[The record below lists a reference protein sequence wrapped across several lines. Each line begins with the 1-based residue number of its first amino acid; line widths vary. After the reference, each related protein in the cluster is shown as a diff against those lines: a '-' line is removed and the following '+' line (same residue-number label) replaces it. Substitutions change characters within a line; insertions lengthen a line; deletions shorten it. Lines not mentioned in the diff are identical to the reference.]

1 MPIYAVDPIVR
12 RAPALQRTADARPP
26 VVGIPSELAA
36 ERGIVDGTPV
46 RVSQGGAR
54 VVLPARVDPSL
65 AANVIRIAAAHPL
78 TAPLGPMFGT
88 LTIEALAGDDGG
100 AATAVVARGDAVV
113 MTFDAITQLRQRP
126 ARRLLAGRLDGDQDR
141 RPRRSAPASA
151 SPT

>member
-1 MPIYAVDPIVR
+1 VATIPARLAAPRAEAASDAPARPSLRPGALERIADVPIYAVDPIVR

-26 VVGIPSELAA
+26 SVGIPSELAA

-88 LTIEALAGDDGG
+88 LTIEALAAGDAA
-100 AATAVVARGDAVV
+100 AATASSREA
-113 MTFDAITQLRQRP
+113 
-126 ARRLLAGRLDGDQDR
+126 
-141 RPRRSAPASA
+141 APS
-151 SPT
+151 